1 MKYKIVSDSS
11 SDLLCLEQTPFVS
24 VPLHII
30 VGSQEFIDDANV
42 DLAKMDE
49 VLSSHK
55 GRSGTAC
62 PGVND
67 WLEAFEDAETV
78 FCVTITSALSGSY
91 NSAVSA
97 KKEYEEQF
105 PGRCVHVIDSLST
118 GPEMR
123 LIIEKLQ
130 ELILAGKEPDRIMNE
145 ITDYMRHTRLLFSL
159 ETLTNLA
166 NNGRISPAVAK
177 LAGILG
183 IRLVGQASPQGELQM
198 LNKCRGKQCVL
209 SSILR
214 HMQRMGFRGGKV
226 RISHSF
232 NEGTATELMSQIKK
246 LFPASDIRICA
257 TRGLCSYYAERG
269 GILVGLECP

>member
-11 SDLLCLEQTPFVS
+11 SDLLCLEHTPFAS

-30 VGSQEFIDDANV
+30 VGSQEFTDDASV
-42 DLAKMDE
+42 DLVKMDA

-67 WLEAFEDAETV
+67 WLEAFGDAETV

-105 PGRCVHVIDSLST
+105 PERRVHVIDSLST
-118 GPEMR
+118 GPEML

-130 ELILAGKEPDRIMNE
+130 ELILSGKEADEIMNA
-145 ITDYMRHTRLLFSL
+145 ITDYMQHTHLLFSL

-183 IRLVGQASPQGELQM
+183 IRLVGQASPRGELQM

-214 HMQRMGFRGGKV
+214 HMQRLGYRGGKV
-226 RISHSF
+226 RISHNF
-232 NEGTATELMSQIKK
+232 NEESAAELMSQIKK
-246 LFPASDIRICA
+246 LFPASDIRICRA
-257 TRGLCSYYAERG
+257 RALCSYYAERG
-269 GILVGLECP
+269 GLLVGMECS